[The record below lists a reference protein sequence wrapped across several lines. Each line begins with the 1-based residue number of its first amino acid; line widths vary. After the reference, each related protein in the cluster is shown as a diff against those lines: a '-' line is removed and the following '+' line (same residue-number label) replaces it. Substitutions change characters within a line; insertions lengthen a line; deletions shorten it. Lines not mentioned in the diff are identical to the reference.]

1 MWKEEVYQDMFRWLY
16 ENKITLEDL
25 EDYQFKINHTKTMD
39 KNDWNELLVFMGDVL
54 DYMVECAKDNV

>member
-1 MWKEEVYQDMFRWLY
+1 MFRWLY